1 MTDLRDRGP
10 LAPRGPA
17 RRPRTARTTPLS
29 QAQERDA
36 DEAHRR
42 WLAGELIP
50 DRITHVLDLRMLD
63 GPEVDE
69 QCLAHEP
76 EVDLWEAGKLY
87 PSWEQVEALARL
99 VDFPPI
105 FLFRPPRCPP
115 IRYEDTSLVFH
126 MDGPA
131 PVRPPGL
138 AGQLDLFDEPPPDG
152 PVLRFTRAA
161 LTEAAARYG
170 VRPVGDL
177 RSPTPS
183 R

>member
-1 MTDLRDRGP
+1 MADLRNRGP
-10 LAPRGPA
+10 LGRQGPA
-17 RRPRTARTTPLS
+17 HRPRTARTVVGS
-29 QAQERDA
+29 QAQERTA

-50 DRITHVLDLRMLD
+50 DRITSSLDLRMLD

-69 QCLAHEP
+69 QCGAHEP

-87 PSWEQVEALARL
+87 PSWSQVEALARL
-99 VDFPPI
+99 VDFPLI
-105 FLFRPPRCPP
+105 YFVTPPRCPP

-138 AGQLDLFDEPPPDG
+138 AGQLDLFAEPEPDG

-161 LTEAAARYG
+161 LAEAVNRYG
-170 VRPVGDL
+170 IRPSAELRPVGD
-177 RSPTPS
+177 R
-183 R
+183 